1 MKAFI
6 VSICF
11 VVVAVIAY
19 AHSQSQY
26 TGANRVHQ
34 CIGQCYA
41 DYVQLNGSPAEIEQQ
56 KRLLAAN
63 SSPAELGAKL
73 YSGCAA
79 CHGGNGE
86 GGVGPALVGQTS
98 EEIISKLVAYKNG
111 ETRGAQSV
119 LMWGQSAGLSDADM
133 QNLAAYIITF

>member
-1 MKAFI
+1 MIPSKVIPYPDDGFKASQTLS
-6 VSICF
+6 VSASSLVF
-11 VVVAVIAY
+11 DLTE
-19 AHSQSQY
+19 Y
-26 TGANRVHQ
+26 TK
-34 CIGQCYA
+34 
-41 DYVQLNGSPAEIEQQ
+41 LNGSPAEIEKQ

>member
-11 VVVAVIAY
+11 VLVAVVMY
-19 AHSQSQY
+19 ANSQSQY
-26 TGANRVHQ
+26 GGASRVHQ
-34 CIGQCYA
+34 CTGQCYA
-41 DYVQLNGSPAEIEQQ
+41 EYTKLNGSPAEIEQQ

-73 YSGCAA
+73 YNGCAA

-86 GGVGPALVGQTS
+86 GGVGPTLVGQTS

>member
-11 VVVAVIAY
+11 VLIAVVLY
-19 AHSQSQY
+19 ANNQSQY
-26 TGANRVHQ
+26 GGAARVHQ

-41 DYVQLNGSPAEIEQQ
+41 EYTKLNGSPAEIEKQ